1 MKRSRLGAVILGW
14 LAAVFTST
22 TVVLA
27 GLLVGEIA
35 TSPTRW
41 SFSAFLG
48 IIPMGGIIFAAGFL
62 VVALTSLLPCVIL
75 LTLAVVPPTHA
86 NVVDIGGVLT
96 TYILLVQTKAAS
108 EDDAARR
115 VREQT
120 GGRVLGVETA
130 SKGGGNVYLVKVL
143 LPSGTVRVVE
153 VGGQ

>member
-1 MKRSRLGAVILGW
+1 MQILR
-14 LAAVFTST
+14 
-22 TVVLA
+22 
-27 GLLVGEIA
+27 IA
-35 TSPTRW
+35 
-41 SFSAFLG
+41 L
-48 IIPMGGIIFAAGFL
+48 ML
-62 VVALTSLLPCVIL
+62 M
-75 LTLAVVPPTHA
+75 TLIAVPPAHA
-86 NVVDIGGVLT
+86 NVIDIGGVLT

-130 SKGGGNVYLVKVL
+130 SKGGSNVYLVKVL

>member
-1 MKRSRLGAVILGW
+1 MHIL
-14 LAAVFTST
+14 
-22 TVVLA
+22 
-27 GLLVGEIA
+27 
-35 TSPTRW
+35 R
-41 SFSAFLG
+41 
-48 IIPMGGIIFAAGFL
+48 
-62 VVALTSLLPCVIL
+62 VALIL